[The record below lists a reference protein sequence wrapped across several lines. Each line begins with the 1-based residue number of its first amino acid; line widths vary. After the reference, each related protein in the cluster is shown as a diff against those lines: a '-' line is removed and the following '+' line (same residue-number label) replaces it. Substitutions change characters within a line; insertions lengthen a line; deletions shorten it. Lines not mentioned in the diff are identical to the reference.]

1 MKYLKENGKIN
12 NDESSVSNEENGKIN
27 NDELFGS
34 SEENG
39 KIKNDELFESSEEK
53 SKILEDSYDKEG
65 LQSQLNKCLSISN
78 SNDIRSCVIEMCS
91 KNCVNFEETEEVK
104 KRFPLLSEKFDYCP
118 YEP

>member
-1 MKYLKENGKIN
+1 MKYLKENGNIN
-12 NDESSVSNEENGKIN
+12 NVEMFESSEENGKIN
-27 NDELFGS
+27 NDELF
-34 SEENG
+34 
-39 KIKNDELFESSEEK
+39 ESNEEK
-53 SKILEDSYDKEG
+53 SKILENSYDKEG

>member
-39 KIKNDELFESSEEK
+39 KIRNDEFESSEEK